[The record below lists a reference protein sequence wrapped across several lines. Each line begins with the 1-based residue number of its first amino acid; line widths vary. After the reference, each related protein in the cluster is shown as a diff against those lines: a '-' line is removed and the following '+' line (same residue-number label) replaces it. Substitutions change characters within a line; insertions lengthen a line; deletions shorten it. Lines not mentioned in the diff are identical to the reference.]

1 MKFLS
6 FFKFA
11 KPVFAACEP
20 GKEGLNLSECLTLSD
35 NSKVSDKYDSL
46 GTVVNLLVDN
56 LMVIAGLLLFV
67 FVIAAGFSFLSS
79 DKKGK
84 DQARDIAQGAVIGFI
99 VMFAAYWIVQIIAKL
114 TGADIRL

>member
-1 MKFLS
+1 MKFFPS
-6 FFKFA
+6 FKLIP
-11 KPVFAACEP
+11 PVFAACDP
-20 GKEGLNLSECLTLSD
+20 GAEGLDLSECLTLAD
-35 NSKVSDKYDSL
+35 DSKVSDKYDSL

-84 DQARDIAQGAVIGFI
+84 EQASDIAKGAVIGFI
-99 VMFAAYWIVQIIAKL
+99 VMFSAYWIVQIISKL